1 MTDVRFR
8 ITKKTVLL
16 SYITQFFQYGV
27 TILILPVILS
37 GISSEELGIWYL
49 FLSVSSLV
57 SLMDFG
63 FSPSIQRNVAYVFS
77 GAKKLVR
84 EGLVDESQG
93 FINYHLLKSLIY
105 TSSRI
110 YRKIAIGIFLVSNT
124 LGLLYI
130 YYSVGSKFSMY
141 ILYLWI
147 LYVFTISQNFYY
159 SYLLAFVRGRGKM
172 SEFNL
177 IVIISKSA
185 FLFSLFILIH
195 LGYGLFSFIVA
206 TFVNSIINI
215 LLCKRCYLSRF
226 EKLRLQAISEPEVNL
241 FSVIW
246 KNAKNSGIVNLGV
259 VLFSQVGIFLSGL
272 YLSLNEVAQLG
283 LTLQLFAILL
293 VVCRVYLTTCIPQI
307 SSMWITST
315 NNEIKKV
322 FLKAQMIGYTI
333 YVISIIVILTYGN
346 LILEKFVHSNVLL
359 PSSIII
365 VLYGL
370 FYLMELTHGNCCIL
384 ISTTNRIPFTKASII
399 AGIAAIILTMVFI
412 QINLGMIAFP
422 LALVC
427 SSLPYNSW
435 KWPIMAY
442 QMLKN

>member
-1 MTDVRFR
+1 MTDTRFEVTR
-8 ITKKTVLL
+8 KTVFL

-57 SLMDFG
+57 SLLDFG

-77 GAKKLVR
+77 GAKELVR
-84 EGLVDESQG
+84 DGLATESQNS
-93 FINYHLLKSLIY
+93 INYHLLKSLIY

-110 YRKIAIGIFLVSNT
+110 YRRIAVGIFLASNT

-130 YYSVGSKFSMY
+130 YYSVGSHFSLY
-141 ILYLWI
+141 ILCLWI
-147 LYVFTISQNFYY
+147 FYVFTISQNFYY

-172 SEFNL
+172 SEFNM

-185 FLFSLFILIH
+185 FLLSLFILIH
-195 LGYGLFSFIVA
+195 LGYGLLSFIVA
-206 TFVNSIINI
+206 TFVNSIII
-215 LLCKRCYLSRF
+215 IFLCKKYYLSRF
-226 EKLRLQAISEPEVNL
+226 EKLRLKAISEPEVDL

-259 VLFSQVGIFLSGL
+259 VLFSQAGIFLSGL

-293 VVCRVYLTTCIPQI
+293 VVCRVYLTTCLPKI

-315 NNEIKKV
+315 NSEIKQI

-333 YVISIIVILTYGN
+333 YILSVIVILFYGN
-346 LILEKFVHSNVLL
+346 MILGRFVHSNVFL
-359 PSSIII
+359 PSKIII
-365 VLYGL
+365 ALYGL

-384 ISTTNRIPFTKASII
+384 ISTTNRIPYTKASIT
-399 AGIAAIILTMVFI
+399 AGIAAIVFTVVFI
-412 QINLGMIAFP
+412 QMNLGMIAFP
-422 LALVC
+422 LALIC

-435 KWPIMAY
+435 KWPFMAY
-442 QMLKN
+442 KMLTK